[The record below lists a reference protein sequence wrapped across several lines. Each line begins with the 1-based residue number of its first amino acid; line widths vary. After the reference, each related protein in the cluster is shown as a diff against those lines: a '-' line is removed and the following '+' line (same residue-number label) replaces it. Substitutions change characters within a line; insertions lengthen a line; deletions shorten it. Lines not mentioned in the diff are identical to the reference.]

1 MFKDDDVI
9 PVEEYRYNPNGN
21 RSYEMNVTRGTVAR
35 TFGYSDADHLM
46 TAGDTTY
53 EYDKD
58 GFLTK
63 KISGTEVT
71 TYDYSQRGGLLNVEL
86 PNNKVIEYIHDP
98 LGRRIAKKVN
108 GTIVEKYLWQG
119 LTQLLA
125 VYDGVN
131 NLLMRFEY
139 ADDRMPVA
147 MTKEGV
153 S

>member
-35 TFGYSDADHLM
+35 TFGYSDEDHLM

-63 KISGTEVT
+63 K
-71 TYDYSQRGGLLNVEL
+71 LAEL
-86 PNNKVIEYIHDP
+86 K
-98 LGRRIAKKVN
+98 
-108 GTIVEKYLWQG
+108 
-119 LTQLLA
+119 
-125 VYDGVN
+125 
-131 NLLMRFEY
+131 
-139 ADDRMPVA
+139 
-147 MTKEGV
+147 
-153 S
+153 